1 MSAGGR
7 GRKRRAI
14 SPASSASRSPPR
26 VRFAADP
33 VPPPPPPPEGEEA
46 GPILGVNYV
55 DPGAAHLRAI
65 DIMTTLRAPATPQAV
80 VHLAAVQAALR
91 ADSAL
96 PVMVREAAASI
107 IATAAAQPTP
117 ALREAAAIGYLA
129 VLESRC
135 VAYFAMALT
144 SEATRTLRSRL
155 AEARGAI
162 PDYGYAQVASWA
174 RDVIPREIRGGV
186 NRASPE

>member
-1 MSAGGR
+1 MSWA
-7 GRKRRAI
+7 
-14 SPASSASRSPPR
+14 
-26 VRFAADP
+26 
-33 VPPPPPPPEGEEA
+33 
-46 GPILGVNYV
+46 
-55 DPGAAHLRAI
+55 
-65 DIMTTLRAPATPQAV
+65 QANTWS
-80 VHLAAVQAALR
+80 L
-91 ADSAL
+91 
-96 PVMVREAAASI
+96 VMVREAAASI

-174 RDVIPREIRGGV
+174 RDVIPREILITLNGRGAAALPCRV
-186 NRASPE
+186 WRH